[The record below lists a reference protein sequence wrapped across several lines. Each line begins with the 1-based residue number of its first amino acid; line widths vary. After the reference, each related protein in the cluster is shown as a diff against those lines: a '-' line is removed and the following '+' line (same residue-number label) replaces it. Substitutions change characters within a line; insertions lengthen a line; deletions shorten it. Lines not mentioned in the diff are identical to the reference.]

1 MGEFGRNIIILIF
14 AAVCIWIT
22 NGEIG
27 GKCTYSSGCPVPE
40 VCTDNHCAC
49 SDIKYSESLYP
60 QCDWVSFCLHNTT
73 CWENAQCVD
82 FACVCLKHYYKIES
96 SCRRV
101 SFVRVMSTCRANE
114 HVVYLCDIRK
124 HSVCINNTCVCAK
137 GYIPTSEGSCEAQ
150 EVYMKKY
157 SLSEYRV
164 KPGEYCRESADCI
177 EGLECQ
183 GFQCKCPT
191 ACRYD
196 QRKEICDCGKAAI
209 QVGPIYLGVFLGL
222 LVLLFWYYTIE
233 RTIKNHKKMMSQF
246 SSLSAAD
253 DGYVPTSYPLS
264 PVHSSIQT
272 ETTADGTA
280 SPASRTAGTPIH
292 EGTGTSQT
300 YSINPRT
307 APNYP
312 VNPESDKPPSY
323 VDVISSPLYSRMA
336 GVATPDP
343 ASQPLTFEDHIPE
356 VPHLYHIIVVP
367 QEHHILLVVP

>member
-1 MGEFGRNIIILIF
+1 
-14 AAVCIWIT
+14 
-22 NGEIG
+22 
-27 GKCTYSSGCPVPE
+27 
-40 VCTDNHCAC
+40 
-49 SDIKYSESLYP
+49 
-60 QCDWVSFCLHNTT
+60 
-73 CWENAQCVD
+73 
-82 FACVCLKHYYKIES
+82 
-96 SCRRV
+96 
-101 SFVRVMSTCRANE
+101 
-114 HVVYLCDIRK
+114 
-124 HSVCINNTCVCAK
+124 
-137 GYIPTSEGSCEAQ
+137 
-150 EVYMKKY
+150 MKKY

-343 ASQPLTFEDHIPE
+343 ASQPLTFVPNAPYPHSYIPLSRNTQRFSSPSHSLSGR
-356 VPHLYHIIVVP
+356 PHSRSSSPIP
-367 QEHHILLVVP
+367 HHSSPSGTPYPLVLPVLHLQCIHLFLKHHQLTIHTLNRTVFQVILTVTVSQSTKLLSLTKWKANFF